1 MIFKIKH
8 KEKLGGT
15 NVHCVQNVTENIYWI
30 GGNDRRLE
38 RFENMF
44 PIPKGVSYNSH
55 LILDEKTMVMD
66 TVDQAIR
73 MQYLENIKYLLN
85 GRDLD
90 YLVVNHMEPDHCGNI
105 EDLLKI
111 YPNMKIVGNS
121 KTFKFFEQFYNVSP
135 SENYHEV
142 KEGDVIDLG
151 KHKIQFFNMPMVHWP
166 EVMVAYEQTEKI
178 LFSADAFGTFG
189 ALNGNIFNDQIDFEG
204 YYLSEARRY
213 YTNIVGKYGAQ
224 VQMAL
229 KKLSGLDIKIIA
241 PLHGPIWRDNLEYL
255 LDKYNK
261 WSSYTPEK
269 QGVVIVY
276 GSMYGNTENAA
287 NCIANKL
294 AQQGVTDIKVYDV
307 SKTHPSYI
315 IADAWKYS
323 NLVIASPTYNGGL
336 YLVMDALL
344 HEMASLNFQNRK
356 VSILGN
362 YTWATGA
369 LASIKE
375 RLSKMKDIEI
385 IGSPLDINSSI
396 KDNQEAALDEM
407 VQEIVKS
414 L

>member
-1 MIFKIKH
+1 M
-8 KEKLGGT
+8 
-15 NVHCVQNVTENIYWI
+15 HCVQNVTENIYWI

-135 SENYHEV
+135 SENYYEV

-189 ALNGNIFNDQIDFEG
+189 ALNGNIFNDQVDFEG

-224 VQMAL
+224 VQIAL

-241 PLHGPIWRDNLEYL
+241 PLHGPIWRANLDYL

-385 IGSPLDINSSI
+385 IGNPLDINSSI

>member
-1 MIFKIKH
+1 M
-8 KEKLGGT
+8 
-15 NVHCVQNVTENIYWI
+15 HCVQNVTENIYWI

-121 KTFKFFEQFYNVSP
+121 KTFKFFEQFYNVSSP
-135 SENYHEV
+135 ENYYEV

-189 ALNGNIFNDQIDFEG
+189 ALNGNIFNDQVDFEG

-224 VQMAL
+224 VQIAL

-241 PLHGPIWRDNLEYL
+241 PLHGPIWRDNLDYL

-385 IGSPLDINSSI
+385 IGNPLDINSSV

>member
-1 MIFKIKH
+1 M
-8 KEKLGGT
+8 
-15 NVHCVQNVTENIYWI
+15 HCVQNVTENIYWI

-135 SENYHEV
+135 SENYYEV

-189 ALNGNIFNDQIDFEG
+189 AFHGNILNEQVDFER
-204 YYLSEARRY
+204 YSLSEARRY
-213 YTNIVGKYGAQ
+213 YTNILGKYGAQ
-224 VQMAL
+224 VQIAL

-241 PLHGPIWRDNLEYL
+241 PLHGPIWRANLDYL

-385 IGSPLDINSSI
+385 IGNPLDINSSV

>member
-1 MIFKIKH
+1 M
-8 KEKLGGT
+8 
-15 NVHCVQNVTENIYWI
+15 HCVQSVTESIYWI

-55 LILDEKTMVMD
+55 IILDEKTMVID
-66 TVDQAIR
+66 TVDQSIR
-73 MQYLENIKYLLN
+73 MQYLENIKYILN

-105 EDLLKI
+105 EDLLKL
-111 YPNMKIVGNS
+111 YPKMKIVGNA
-121 KTFKFFEQFYNVSP
+121 KTFKFFEQFYNISSP
-135 SENYHEV
+135 ENYYSV
-142 KEGDVIDLG
+142 KEGDVVDLG
-151 KHKIQFFNMPMVHWP
+151 KHKVQFFNMPMVHWP

-189 ALNGNIFNDQIDFEG
+189 ALNGNIFTDQVDFEG
-204 YYLSEARRY
+204 YYLSESRRY
-213 YTNIVGKYGAQ
+213 YTNIVGKYGVQ

-229 KKLSGLDIKIIA
+229 KKLSALEIKIIA
-241 PLHGPIWRDNLEYL
+241 PLHGPIWRDNIDYL

-261 WSSYTPEK
+261 WSSYVPEK

-276 GSMYGNTENAA
+276 ASMYGNTENVA

-294 AQQGVTDIKVYDV
+294 AQQGVKDIKVYDV

-344 HEMASLNFQNRK
+344 HELSSLSFQNRK
-356 VSILGN
+356 VTILGN

-369 LASIKE
+369 LNSIK
-375 RLSKMKDIEI
+375 
-385 IGSPLDINSSI
+385 
-396 KDNQEAALDEM
+396 
-407 VQEIVKS
+407 
-414 L
+414 

>member
-1 MIFKIKH
+1 M
-8 KEKLGGT
+8 
-15 NVHCVQNVTENIYWI
+15 HCVQNVTENIYWI

-44 PIPKGVSYNSH
+44 PIPKGISYNSH

-121 KTFKFFEQFYNVSP
+121 KTFKFFEQFYNISSP
-135 SENYHEV
+135 ESYHEV

-189 ALNGNIFNDQIDFEG
+189 ALNGNIFNDQVDFEG

-213 YTNIVGKYGAQ
+213 YTNIVGKYGVQ

-229 KKLSGLDIKIIA
+229 KKLSTLDIKVIA

-276 GSMYGNTENAA
+276 GSMYGNTENVA

-344 HEMASLNFQNRK
+344 HELASLNFQNRK

-375 RLSKMKDIEI
+375 QFSKMKNIEI
-385 IGSPLDINSSI
+385 IGNPLDINSSV
-396 KDNQEAALDEM
+396 KDNQEETLDEM

>member
-1 MIFKIKH
+1 M
-8 KEKLGGT
+8 
-15 NVHCVQNVTENIYWI
+15 HCVQNVTENIYWI

-135 SENYHEV
+135 SENYYEV

-189 ALNGNIFNDQIDFEG
+189 ALNGNIFNDQVDFEG

-224 VQMAL
+224 VQIAL

>member
-1 MIFKIKH
+1 M
-8 KEKLGGT
+8 
-15 NVHCVQNVTENIYWI
+15 HCVQNVTENIYWI

-135 SENYHEV
+135 SENYYEV

-189 ALNGNIFNDQIDFEG
+189 ALNGNIFNDQVDFEG

-241 PLHGPIWRDNLEYL
+241 PLHGPIWRDNLDYL

-344 HEMASLNFQNRK
+344 HEMTSLNFQNRK

>member
-1 MIFKIKH
+1 M
-8 KEKLGGT
+8 
-15 NVHCVQNVTENIYWI
+15 HCVQNVTENIYWI

-44 PIPKGVSYNSH
+44 PIPKGISYNSH

-121 KTFKFFEQFYNVSP
+121 KTFKFFEQFYNISSP
-135 SENYHEV
+135 ENYHEV

-189 ALNGNIFNDQIDFEG
+189 ALNGNIFNDQVDFEG

-213 YTNIVGKYGAQ
+213 YTNIVGKYGVQ

-229 KKLSGLDIKIIA
+229 KKLSTLDIKVIV

-276 GSMYGNTENAA
+276 GSMYGNTENVA

-294 AQQGVTDIKVYDV
+294 AQQGVADIKVYDV

-344 HEMASLNFQNRK
+344 HELASLNFQNRK

-375 RLSKMKDIEI
+375 QFSKMKNIEI
-385 IGSPLDINSSI
+385 IGNPLDINSSV
-396 KDNQEAALDEM
+396 KDNQEEALDEM

>member
-1 MIFKIKH
+1 M
-8 KEKLGGT
+8 
-15 NVHCVQNVTENIYWI
+15 HCVQNVTENIYWI

-44 PIPKGVSYNSH
+44 PIPKGISYNSH

-121 KTFKFFEQFYNVSP
+121 KTFKFFEQFYNISSP
-135 SENYHEV
+135 ENYHEV

-189 ALNGNIFNDQIDFEG
+189 ALNGNIFNDQVDFEG

-213 YTNIVGKYGAQ
+213 YTNIVGKYGVQ

-229 KKLSGLDIKIIA
+229 KKLSTLDIKVIV

-276 GSMYGNTENAA
+276 GSMYGNTENVA

-344 HEMASLNFQNRK
+344 HELASLNFQNRK

-375 RLSKMKDIEI
+375 QFSKMKNIEI
-385 IGSPLDINSSI
+385 IGNPLDINSSV
-396 KDNQEAALDEM
+396 KDNQEETLDEM

>member
-1 MIFKIKH
+1 M
-8 KEKLGGT
+8 
-15 NVHCVQNVTENIYWI
+15 HCVQNVTENIYWI

-135 SENYHEV
+135 SENYYEV

-189 ALNGNIFNDQIDFEG
+189 ALNGNIFNDQVDFEG

-224 VQMAL
+224 VQIAL

-241 PLHGPIWRDNLEYL
+241 PLHGPIWRANLDYL

-375 RLSKMKDIEI
+375 RLSKLKDIEI
-385 IGSPLDINSSI
+385 IGNPLDINSSV

>member
-1 MIFKIKH
+1 M
-8 KEKLGGT
+8 
-15 NVHCVQNVTENIYWI
+15 HCVQNVTENIYWI

-135 SENYHEV
+135 SENYYEV

-189 ALNGNIFNDQIDFEG
+189 ALNGNIFNDQVDFEG

-224 VQMAL
+224 VQIAL
-229 KKLSGLDIKIIA
+229 KKLSGLDIKMIA
-241 PLHGPIWRDNLEYL
+241 PLHGPIWRANLDYL

-385 IGSPLDINSSI
+385 IGNPLDINSSV

>member
-1 MIFKIKH
+1 M
-8 KEKLGGT
+8 
-15 NVHCVQNVTENIYWI
+15 HCVQNVTENIYWI

-135 SENYHEV
+135 SENYYEV

-189 ALNGNIFNDQIDFEG
+189 ALNGNIFNDQVDFEG

-385 IGSPLDINSSI
+385 IGNPLDINSSV

>member
-1 MIFKIKH
+1 M
-8 KEKLGGT
+8 
-15 NVHCVQNVTENIYWI
+15 HCVQNVTENIYWI

-44 PIPKGVSYNSH
+44 PIPKGISYNSH

-135 SENYHEV
+135 SENYYEV

-189 ALNGNIFNDQIDFEG
+189 ALNGNIFNDQVDFEG

-224 VQMAL
+224 VQIAL

-241 PLHGPIWRDNLEYL
+241 PLHGPIWRANLDYL

-385 IGSPLDINSSI
+385 IGNPLDINSSV

>member
-1 MIFKIKH
+1 M
-8 KEKLGGT
+8 
-15 NVHCVQNVTENIYWI
+15 HCVQSVTESIYWI

-55 LILDEKTMVMD
+55 IILDEKTMVID
-66 TVDQAIR
+66 TVDQSIR
-73 MQYLENIKYLLN
+73 MQYLENIKYILN

-105 EDLLKI
+105 EDLLKL
-111 YPNMKIVGNS
+111 YPKMKIVGNA
-121 KTFKFFEQFYNVSP
+121 KTFKFFEQFYNISSP
-135 SENYHEV
+135 ENYYSV
-142 KEGDVIDLG
+142 KEGDVVDLG
-151 KHKIQFFNMPMVHWP
+151 KHKVQFFNMPMVHWP

-189 ALNGNIFNDQIDFEG
+189 ALNGNIFTDQVDFEG
-204 YYLSEARRY
+204 YYLSESRRY
-213 YTNIVGKYGAQ
+213 YTNIVGKYGVQ

-229 KKLSGLDIKIIA
+229 KKLSALEIKIIA
-241 PLHGPIWRDNLEYL
+241 PLHGPIWRDNIDYL

-261 WSSYTPEK
+261 WSSYVPEK

-276 GSMYGNTENAA
+276 ASMYGNTENVA

-294 AQQGVTDIKVYDV
+294 AQQGVKDIKVYDV

-344 HEMASLNFQNRK
+344 HELSSLSFQNRK
-356 VSILGN
+356 VTILGN

-369 LASIKE
+369 LNSIKE
-375 RLSKMKDIEI
+375 HLSKMKNIEI
-385 IGSPLDINSSI
+385 VGEPLDINSSI
-396 KDNQEAALDEM
+396 KHDQETLLDEI

>member
-1 MIFKIKH
+1 M
-8 KEKLGGT
+8 
-15 NVHCVQNVTENIYWI
+15 HCVQNVTENIYWI

-135 SENYHEV
+135 SENYYEV

-189 ALNGNIFNDQIDFEG
+189 ALNGNIFNDQVDFEG

-224 VQMAL
+224 VQIAL

-241 PLHGPIWRDNLEYL
+241 PLHGPIWRANLDYL

-385 IGSPLDINSSI
+385 IGNPLDINSSV

>member
-1 MIFKIKH
+1 
-8 KEKLGGT
+8 
-15 NVHCVQNVTENIYWI
+15 VHCVQNVTENIYWI

-135 SENYHEV
+135 SENYYEV

-189 ALNGNIFNDQIDFEG
+189 ALNGNIFNDQVDFEG

-224 VQMAL
+224 VQIAL

-241 PLHGPIWRDNLEYL
+241 PLHGPIWRANLDYL

-385 IGSPLDINSSI
+385 IGNPLDINSSV

>member
-1 MIFKIKH
+1 M
-8 KEKLGGT
+8 
-15 NVHCVQNVTENIYWI
+15 HCVQNVTENIYWI

-44 PIPKGVSYNSH
+44 PIPKGISYNSH

-135 SENYHEV
+135 SENYYEV

-189 ALNGNIFNDQIDFEG
+189 ALNGNIFNDQVDFEG

-224 VQMAL
+224 VQIAL

-241 PLHGPIWRDNLEYL
+241 PLHGPIWRDNLDYL

-385 IGSPLDINSSI
+385 IGNPLDINSSV

>member
-1 MIFKIKH
+1 M
-8 KEKLGGT
+8 
-15 NVHCVQNVTENIYWI
+15 HCVQQISDKIYWI

-135 SENYHEV
+135 SENYYEV

-189 ALNGNIFNDQIDFEG
+189 ALNGNIFNDQVDFEG

-224 VQMAL
+224 VQIAL

-241 PLHGPIWRDNLEYL
+241 PLHGPIWRDNLDYL

-385 IGSPLDINSSI
+385 IGNPLDINSSV

>member
-1 MIFKIKH
+1 M
-8 KEKLGGT
+8 
-15 NVHCVQNVTENIYWI
+15 HCVQNVTENIYWI

-44 PIPKGVSYNSH
+44 PIPKGISYNSH

-121 KTFKFFEQFYNVSP
+121 KTFKFFEQFYNISSP
-135 SENYHEV
+135 ESYHEV

-189 ALNGNIFNDQIDFEG
+189 ALNGNIFNDQVDFEG

-213 YTNIVGKYGAQ
+213 YTNIVGKYGVQ

-229 KKLSGLDIKIIA
+229 KKLSTLDIKVIA

-276 GSMYGNTENAA
+276 GSMYGNTENVA

-344 HEMASLNFQNRK
+344 HELASLNFQNRK

-375 RLSKMKDIEI
+375 QFSKMKNIEI
-385 IGSPLDINSSI
+385 IGNPLDINSSV

>member
-1 MIFKIKH
+1 
-8 KEKLGGT
+8 
-15 NVHCVQNVTENIYWI
+15 VHCVQNVTENIYWI

-135 SENYHEV
+135 SENYYEV

-189 ALNGNIFNDQIDFEG
+189 ALNGNIFNDQVDFEG

-224 VQMAL
+224 VQIAL

-241 PLHGPIWRDNLEYL
+241 PLHGPIWRDNLDYL

-385 IGSPLDINSSI
+385 IGNPLDINSSV

>member
-1 MIFKIKH
+1 M
-8 KEKLGGT
+8 
-15 NVHCVQNVTENIYWI
+15 HCVQNVTENIYWI

-44 PIPKGVSYNSH
+44 PIPKGISYNSH

-121 KTFKFFEQFYNVSP
+121 KTFKFFEQFYNISSP
-135 SENYHEV
+135 ENYHEV

-166 EVMVAYEQTEKI
+166 EVMVAYEQKEKI

-189 ALNGNIFNDQIDFEG
+189 ALNGNIFNDQVDFEG

-213 YTNIVGKYGAQ
+213 YTNIVGKYGVQ

-229 KKLSGLDIKIIA
+229 KKLSTLDIKVIV

-276 GSMYGNTENAA
+276 GSMYGNTENVA

-344 HEMASLNFQNRK
+344 HELASLNFQNRK

-375 RLSKMKDIEI
+375 QFSKMKNIEI
-385 IGSPLDINSSI
+385 IGNPLDINSSV
-396 KDNQEAALDEM
+396 KDNQEETLDEM

>member
-1 MIFKIKH
+1 M
-8 KEKLGGT
+8 
-15 NVHCVQNVTENIYWI
+15 HCVQNVTENIYWI

-135 SENYHEV
+135 SENYYEV

-189 ALNGNIFNDQIDFEG
+189 ALNGNIFNDQVDFEG

-224 VQMAL
+224 VQIAL

-241 PLHGPIWRDNLEYL
+241 PLHGPIWRDNLDYL

-385 IGSPLDINSSI
+385 IGNPLDINSSV

-407 VQEIVKS
+407 VQEIVK
-414 L
+414 LL

>member
-1 MIFKIKH
+1 M
-8 KEKLGGT
+8 
-15 NVHCVQNVTENIYWI
+15 HCVQNVTENIYWI

-135 SENYHEV
+135 SENYYEV

-189 ALNGNIFNDQIDFEG
+189 ALNGNIFNDQVDFEG

-224 VQMAL
+224 VQIAL

-241 PLHGPIWRDNLEYL
+241 PLHGPIWRDNLDYL

-344 HEMASLNFQNRK
+344 HELASLNFQNRK

-375 RLSKMKDIEI
+375 QFSKMKNIEI
-385 IGSPLDINSSI
+385 IGNPLDINSSV
-396 KDNQEAALDEM
+396 KDNQEETLDEM

>member
-1 MIFKIKH
+1 M
-8 KEKLGGT
+8 
-15 NVHCVQNVTENIYWI
+15 HCVQNVTENIYWI

-135 SENYHEV
+135 SENYYEV

-189 ALNGNIFNDQIDFEG
+189 ALNGNIFNDQVDFEG

-224 VQMAL
+224 VQIAL

-241 PLHGPIWRDNLEYL
+241 PLHGPIWRDNLDYL

-385 IGSPLDINSSI
+385 IGNPLDINSSV

>member
-1 MIFKIKH
+1 
-8 KEKLGGT
+8 
-15 NVHCVQNVTENIYWI
+15 VHCVQNVTENIYWI

-135 SENYHEV
+135 SENYYEV

-189 ALNGNIFNDQIDFEG
+189 ALNGNIFNDQVDFEG

-224 VQMAL
+224 VQIAL

-241 PLHGPIWRDNLEYL
+241 PLHGPIWRANLDYL

>member
-1 MIFKIKH
+1 
-8 KEKLGGT
+8 
-15 NVHCVQNVTENIYWI
+15 VHCVQNVTENIYWI
-30 GGNDRRLE
+30 SGNDRRLE

-135 SENYHEV
+135 SENYYEV

-189 ALNGNIFNDQIDFEG
+189 ALNGNIFNDQVDFEG

-224 VQMAL
+224 VQIAL

-241 PLHGPIWRDNLEYL
+241 PLHGPIWRDNLDYL

-385 IGSPLDINSSI
+385 IGNPLDINSSV

>member
-1 MIFKIKH
+1 M
-8 KEKLGGT
+8 
-15 NVHCVQNVTENIYWI
+15 HCVQNVTENIYWI

-135 SENYHEV
+135 SENYYEV

-189 ALNGNIFNDQIDFEG
+189 ALNGNIFNDQVDFEG

-224 VQMAL
+224 VQIAL
-229 KKLSGLDIKIIA
+229 KKLSGLDRKIIA
-241 PLHGPIWRDNLEYL
+241 PLHGPIWRANLDYL

-385 IGSPLDINSSI
+385 IGNPLDINSSV

>member
-1 MIFKIKH
+1 MY
-8 KEKLGGT
+8 KLTSIADKVYYVG
-15 NVHCVQNVTENIYWI
+15 V
-30 GGNDRRLE
+30 NDRQKAL
-38 RFENMF
+38 FENLW
-44 PIPKGVSYNSH
+44 PLPYGVSYNSY
-55 LILDEKTMVMD
+55 LIVDEKTVLID
-66 TVDQAIR
+66 TVDVCYSDAFLRKIADA
-73 MQYLENIKYLLN
+73 LEGKS
-85 GRDLD
+85 LD
-90 YLVVNHMEPDHCGNI
+90 YLIVNHMEPDHAGSIRLLRQQYPDVQIIGN
-105 EDLLKI
+105 
-111 YPNMKIVGNS
+111 
-121 KTFKFFEQFYNVSP
+121 KTTFGMLEG
-135 SENYHEV
+135 YHGITTGLYEV
-142 KEGDVIDLG
+142 KEGDTLSLG
-151 KHKIQFFNMPMVHWP
+151 KRQLMFVMAPMVHWP
-166 EVMVAYEQTEKI
+166 EVMFTYETTDKI

-385 IGSPLDINSSI
+385 IGNPLDINSSV

>member
-1 MIFKIKH
+1 M
-8 KEKLGGT
+8 
-15 NVHCVQNVTENIYWI
+15 HCVQNVTENIYWI

-135 SENYHEV
+135 SENYYEV

-189 ALNGNIFNDQIDFEG
+189 ALNGNIFNDQVDFEG

-224 VQMAL
+224 VQIAL

-241 PLHGPIWRDNLEYL
+241 PLHGPIWRANLDYL

-369 LASIKE
+369 LVSIKE

-385 IGSPLDINSSI
+385 IGNPLDINSSI

>member
-1 MIFKIKH
+1 
-8 KEKLGGT
+8 
-15 NVHCVQNVTENIYWI
+15 
-30 GGNDRRLE
+30 
-38 RFENMF
+38 MF

-135 SENYHEV
+135 SENYYEV

-189 ALNGNIFNDQIDFEG
+189 ALNGNIFNDQVDFEG

-224 VQMAL
+224 VQIAL

-241 PLHGPIWRDNLEYL
+241 PLHGPIWRANLDYL

-385 IGSPLDINSSI
+385 IGNPLDINSSV

>member
-1 MIFKIKH
+1 M
-8 KEKLGGT
+8 
-15 NVHCVQNVTENIYWI
+15 HCVQNVTENIYWI

-135 SENYHEV
+135 SENYYEV

-189 ALNGNIFNDQIDFEG
+189 ALNGNIFNDQVDFEG

-224 VQMAL
+224 VQIAL

-241 PLHGPIWRDNLEYL
+241 PLHGPIWRANLDYL

-385 IGSPLDINSSI
+385 IGSPLDINSSV

>member
-1 MIFKIKH
+1 M
-8 KEKLGGT
+8 
-15 NVHCVQNVTENIYWI
+15 HCVQNVTENIYWI

-135 SENYHEV
+135 SENYYEV

-189 ALNGNIFNDQIDFEG
+189 ALNGNIFNDQVDFEG

-344 HEMASLNFQNRK
+344 HEMTSLNFQNRK